1 MSNIYSAYQHQ
12 SSAFQPEKLK
22 QYRLRIVYRPDLLLY
37 AVLSEE
43 NKLLAV
49 KEYRSKV
56 PMSFPE
62 IFDQVYAQDYFLKED
77 YRAVEMVNSSLEFSL
92 IPTVFFKPQQ
102 VRELAGTLIKEN
114 ADLDHLEYRDMEHS
128 GATAI
133 YTVPFPMKQKCDHFF
148 PDLQYQPFCY
158 LMVNMGLEMVT
169 QHPNL
174 LLLHIFEKQFVIT
187 AFKDGILQLCNAY
200 DYEGV
205 TDMVYFLQLV
215 MEILKY
221 ETVGT
226 KVLLSGEF
234 EEDSEIFRQLKK
246 FVPVA
251 EIPKKE
257 FQDRFETK
265 GDKLPVWKYAFL
277 SW

>member
-158 LMVNMGLEMVT
+158 LMVNMGLEMVA

-221 ETVGT
+221 ETTGT

>member
-1 MSNIYSAYQHQ
+1 VSNIYSAYQHQ

-102 VRELAGTLIKEN
+102 VRELAGALIKEN

-158 LMVNMGLEMVT
+158 LMVNMGLEMVA

-221 ETVGT
+221 ETTGT